1 MSKIMLVEDDNNLR
15 EIYGE
20 RLIAEGYEIVS
31 AKDGEEALAMAVKER
46 PDLIISDVM
55 MPKISG
61 FDMLD
66 ILRQTPEAKDTKV
79 IMMTA
84 LSKAEDKERASSL
97 GADKYLVKSQVNL
110 EDVARVVHD
119 VLNGPEE
126 PTSAFDT
133 EQQPVLNQPLEI
145 ASVPVSEPVVTS
157 SESTESI
164 PAPVVAEPTTLVA
177 EQAVDQQ
184 NPIVAELVQE
194 DVPSPLTV
202 VEPTEEQ
209 TTDPTAIPP
218 EPVVEPASPIVA
230 QEPVSEPVVTAPE
243 IPAVDPVAEETPIAS
258 PLQDN
263 PVINPMVDSAPE
275 VVTPTVT
282 TNETPTTDSTAQP
295 VSSVEELNEINKQLE
310 NFVATEP
317 TAVAPH
323 ESPLIEPTESQISKA
338 EIEERKVVNADPS
351 IIPPAPDPNVAESA
365 STRKK
370 IISPISDPSVKAPSI
385 NELYEK
391 ELAEENAFSPVENPT
406 AGANIATPLQDSTE
420 ETTNPMVGEM
430 PGAFS
435 APLETADLS
444 KIDGVTTDALD
455 DKAAED
461 LASITPP
468 SEQTPVEDS
477 QPLEVKPV
485 PTDPND
491 PNQIAL

>member
-31 AKDGEEALAMAVKER
+31 AKDGEEALAMAVKEK

-66 ILRQTPEAKDTKV
+66 ILRQTPETKNTKV

-84 LSKAEDKERASSL
+84 LSQAEDKERASSL
-97 GADKYLVKSQVNL
+97 GADKYLVKSQVTL

-133 EQQPVLNQPLEI
+133 EQPTMVNQPIEIASEPVTEPSEQTLNPTDSTPVADVTEPTAIITEQVVDQQSPMATEPVQENEAPDQPVLETTEPI
-145 ASVPVSEPVVTS
+145 STATVPSVPSEPV
-157 SESTESI
+157 
-164 PAPVVAEPTTLVA
+164 A
-177 EQAVDQQ
+177 
-184 NPIVAELVQE
+184 
-194 DVPSPLTV
+194 
-202 VEPTEEQ
+202 
-209 TTDPTAIPP
+209 
-218 EPVVEPASPIVA
+218 EPASPIVT
-230 QEPVSEPVVTAPE
+230 QEPVVNEDVTPELPAEPIADQP
-243 IPAVDPVAEETPIAS
+243 PIAS
-258 PLQDN
+258 PQQQEA
-263 PVINPMVDSAPE
+263 PVVNPMVSGAPEASAPIPVDE
-275 VVTPTVT
+275 NPSAEPT
-282 TNETPTTDSTAQP
+282 SQP
-295 VSSVEELNEINKQLE
+295 VSSAEELNAINKQLE
-310 NFVATEP
+310 TFVATEP
-317 TAVAPH
+317 SVVAPH
-323 ESPLIEPTESQISKA
+323 ESPLVEPTDNQINKA
-338 EIEERKVVNADPS
+338 EIEDRKIVNADPS
-351 IIPPAPDPNVAESA
+351 VIPPASDPNIAESA

-370 IISPISDPSVKAPSI
+370 VISPISDPSVKAPSI

-391 ELAEENAFSPVENPT
+391 ELAAENAFSPVENPT
-406 AGANIATPLQDSTE
+406 AGANIAVEQEKTSDP
-420 ETTNPMVGEM
+420 TTNPMVGEM
-430 PGAFS
+430 PSAFS

-461 LASITPP
+461 LASIAPAP
-468 SEQTPVEDS
+468 EQTPVAES
-477 QPLEVKPV
+477 QPLEVKPA

>member
-31 AKDGEEALAMAVKER
+31 AKDGEEALAMAVKEK

-66 ILRQTPEAKDTKV
+66 ILRQTPETKNTKV

-84 LSKAEDKERASSL
+84 LSQAEDKERASSL
-97 GADKYLVKSQVNL
+97 GADKYLVKSQVTL

-133 EQQPVLNQPLEI
+133 EQQPIVNQPIEI
-145 ASVPVSEPVVTS
+145 SSEPVAEPSEQIANPSVVAEPVVT
-157 SESTESI
+157 ETTTV
-164 PAPVVAEPTTLVA
+164 APEPVAEQQNTVVAEPNQVIAPSPLEVKENPEPEPIEPAVTQAPSVDAVVQPEIPIEPVA
-177 EQAVDQQ
+177 EQATDTSPQQ
-184 NPIVAELVQE
+184 V
-194 DVPSPLTV
+194 
-202 VEPTEEQ
+202 
-209 TTDPTAIPP
+209 
-218 EPVVEPASPIVA
+218 
-230 QEPVSEPVVTAPE
+230 
-243 IPAVDPVAEETPIAS
+243 
-258 PLQDN
+258 N
-263 PVINPMVDSAPE
+263 PVINPMVSGAPE
-275 VVTPTVT
+275 VANTEPTGEVSST
-282 TNETPTTDSTAQP
+282 ETTAQP

-310 NFVATEP
+310 TFIASEP
-317 TAVAPH
+317 TTVAPH
-323 ESPLIEPTESQISKA
+323 ESPLVTPTESQINKA
-338 EIEERKVVNADPS
+338 EIEDRKIVNADPS
-351 IIPPAPDPNVAESA
+351 VIPPAPDPNVAESA

-370 IISPISDPSVKAPSI
+370 VISPISDPNAKAPSI

-391 ELAEENAFSPVENPT
+391 ELAEENAYSPVENPT
-406 AGANIATPLQDSTE
+406 AGANIAVEQEQATDP
-420 ETTNPMVGEM
+420 TTNPMVGEI
-430 PGAFS
+430 PSAFS

-461 LASITPP
+461 LASMTPV
-468 SEQTPVEDS
+468 SEQAPVVDS
-477 QPLEVKPV
+477 QPLEVKPA